1 MARVWLALDDL
12 QSRHLPEVCLI
23 CGRPA
28 DVHTVHQ
35 FTWRPH
41 SVSALLWLTTCLCPP
56 LVVVAVILSLLD
68 TRSLTAAWPTCRRHE
83 NYWTR
88 RNLWLY
94 GPLWAIAL
102 LSLTLALL
110 IITNSAPPE
119 TTAVLILGV
128 LVPLLIWAILLAIL
142 RRFSLRIVEF
152 TDRYVV
158 FAGVADRFA
167 RAVRQQR
174 RDDAQPT
181 TPLWPVYDP
190 YPRLTSAGA
199 NGSPSNAKRD

>member
-12 QSRHLPEVCLI
+12 PSRHLPQVCLV

-35 FTWRPH
+35 FIWRPH
-41 SVSALLWLTTCLCPP
+41 SLSALLWLTTCLCPP
-56 LVVVAVILSLLD
+56 LVVVAMILSLLD

-110 IITNSAPPE
+110 IVKNWAPPE
-119 TTAVLILGV
+119 ATAVLMLGV
-128 LVPLLIWAILLAIL
+128 LVPLLIWAVLLAIL
-142 RRFSLRIVEF
+142 RRFSPRIEEF

-158 FAGVADRFA
+158 LAGVAERFA
-167 RAVRQQR
+167 QAVRQQR
-174 RDDAQPT
+174 QNDAPPNT
-181 TPLWPVYDP
+181 LPWPVYDP
-190 YPRLTSAGA
+190 YPRITAA
-199 NGSPSNAKRD
+199 EATRSPARAKPD